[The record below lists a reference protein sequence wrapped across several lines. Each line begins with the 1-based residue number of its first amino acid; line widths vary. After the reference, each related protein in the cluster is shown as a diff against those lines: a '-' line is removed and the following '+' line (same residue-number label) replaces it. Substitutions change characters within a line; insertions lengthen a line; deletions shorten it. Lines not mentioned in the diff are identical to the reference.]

1 MKQLFTI
8 FAALMMA
15 FTMQAQT
22 YEPFEFTNLQVTPM
36 EGFDMLEASNMEV
49 GLAVVL
55 GVYENGALHPGSSID
70 FSGTELPILTDS
82 VPGTVVKEYSE
93 DLATD
98 VYTAKIIV
106 DLAGSQLGLELIMYA
121 GESQVIEIE
130 ITEAN
135 AEYDDL
141 YGHLLVTATWEGYPV
156 LLTIAGYESATGLKE
171 YEGPQISE
179 LTIGNDDNWYD
190 FAVANAVA
198 VINEDGALTIEGDY
212 TSYAT
217 GATYHVIATTG
228 AGNNDGMI
236 YEPFVMS
243 NLVVTPMEGF
253 IMLEA
258 SDDMMGLSVVLG
270 VYEDGSLHEGS
281 MVNFAGMD
289 LPILSGNVTYQ
300 YSEEFATDVYVA
312 RLIVD
317 LAGQQLGLE
326 LTMYGAAAVEIEI
339 TEATASV
346 VESTGVLEF
355 KAAWESYPVLATVAG
370 YQEEEGAKEY
380 DGVQISE
387 LTIGDD
393 DNWYDFATANVV
405 TVTKEG
411 KIVTLEG
418 EYNGVSGAK
427 YLVVITGTM
436 DDTAVDNVIT
446 TTTAVKVIKNGQLI
460 INKNGVEYNAQ
471 GATVK

>member
-1 MKQLFTI
+1 MKKFRIMALF
-8 FAALMMA
+8 
-15 FTMQAQT
+15 
-22 YEPFEFTNLQVTPM
+22 
-36 EGFDMLEASNMEV
+36 
-49 GLAVVL
+49 
-55 GVYENGALHPGSSID
+55 
-70 FSGTELPILTDS
+70 
-82 VPGTVVKEYSE
+82 
-93 DLATD
+93 
-98 VYTAKIIV
+98 
-106 DLAGSQLGLELIMYA
+106 
-121 GESQVIEIE
+121 
-130 ITEAN
+130 
-135 AEYDDL
+135 
-141 YGHLLVTATWEGYPV
+141 
-156 LLTIAGYESATGLKE
+156 
-171 YEGPQISE
+171 
-179 LTIGNDDNWYD
+179 
-190 FAVANAVA
+190 
-198 VINEDGALTIEGDY
+198 
-212 TSYAT
+212 
-217 GATYHVIATTG
+217 
-228 AGNNDGMI
+228 
-236 YEPFVMS
+236 
-243 NLVVTPMEGF
+243 LVVVAIFT
-253 IMLEA
+253 
-258 SDDMMGLSVVLG
+258 LS
-270 VYEDGSLHEGS
+270 
-281 MVNFAGMD
+281 
-289 LPILSGNVTYQ
+289 
-300 YSEEFATDVYVA
+300 
-312 RLIVD
+312 
-317 LAGQQLGLE
+317 
-326 LTMYGAAAVEIEI
+326 AAAVEIEI

>member
-1 MKQLFTI
+1 MNIHLSLHTSNDTSTDRMKNKRNRLSAI
-8 FAALMMA
+8 R
-15 FTMQAQT
+15 
-22 YEPFEFTNLQVTPM
+22 
-36 EGFDMLEASNMEV
+36 
-49 GLAVVL
+49 
-55 GVYENGALHPGSSID
+55 SI
-70 FSGTELPILTDS
+70 I
-82 VPGTVVKEYSE
+82 
-93 DLATD
+93 
-98 VYTAKIIV
+98 
-106 DLAGSQLGLELIMYA
+106 
-121 GESQVIEIE
+121 
-130 ITEAN
+130 AN
-135 AEYDDL
+135 E
-141 YGHLLVTATWEGYPV
+141 
-156 LLTIAGYESATGLKE
+156 
-171 YEGPQISE
+171 
-179 LTIGNDDNWYD
+179 TIGNQDQMLKRLQEQGFELTQATLSRDLKQLKISKVSTDDGNYKYVLPETPRQRNSNKNLTSHTNLPRQG
-190 FAVANAVA
+190 FLSISFSGNIAVIKTRPGYANA
-198 VINEDGALTIEGDY
+198 
-212 TSYAT
+212 
-217 GATYHVIATTG
+217 IAYDI
-228 AGNNDGMI
+228 ASGNKDGMI